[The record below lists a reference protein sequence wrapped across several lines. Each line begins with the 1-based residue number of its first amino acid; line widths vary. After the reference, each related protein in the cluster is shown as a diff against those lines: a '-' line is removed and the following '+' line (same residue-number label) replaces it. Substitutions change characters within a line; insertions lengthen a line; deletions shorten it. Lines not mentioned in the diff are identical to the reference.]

1 MGNTPVPVFLGS
13 RPNRQ
18 CLAGMALARQRL
30 AIAAVFAFMAIAS
43 PAGLLITELV
53 GTPARE
59 LRDVAYV
66 RDLLWEGRL
75 SFEQERSIGRATALA
90 SFGP

>member
-1 MGNTPVPVFLGS
+1 MTLP
-13 RPNRQ
+13 RQ
-18 CLAGMALARQRL
+18 GL
-30 AIAAVFAFMAIAS
+30 AIAVVFALMAIAS

-59 LRDVAYV
+59 LRDAGYV
-66 RDLLWEGRL
+66 RDLLREGRL

-90 SFGP
+90 SFAP